1 VALDEHGAIRRP
13 ITVLGKRQPDGSV
26 VAPGPDGAVVATNTL
41 VEADDPN
48 PRGFGSC
55 TVVGPDGKALGKML
69 PAWLVPPVA
78 TALVVLLLA
87 AGGWLT
93 SRALKLKPP
102 TEQEVFFP
110 SDHMF
115 TGLGDQSTNNFLAGA
130 DDAYEN
136 GRLYLGIKDLHRD
149 SFSVW
154 KPDQNRGLAVFDP
167 AFDLSDPEAQQ
178 ALLSLCEDL
187 RVAPCAAAGCT
198 RPPRTLAAEGTVSCF
213 LEALKAEH
221 NGTLPTGEAFLP
233 ALLRWRDETE
243 AGGEAARMIGLIEGE
258 LKYVRIDYEMTL
270 LNGQTP
276 AIVREVYEEHIGF
289 LASSF
294 LPTAPPSL
302 ATIFPFTASRAYT
315 WMVTQKRLVDGIF
328 TGFTICFPVAFCVLF
343 LATGSV
349 RVSLFAVL
357 TIALIVGSLLGSCE
371 LSGWPLGTGEAIA
384 GTIVIGLAVD
394 YTVHLGHIYTESKQQ
409 GRRGKMAEAATV
421 MGVTVLA
428 GGVTTFGCAC
438 FMFPCQLTFFSKM
451 ATLIGG
457 TIGFS
462 LLYSLLFFMP
472 LCALAG
478 PSGPLLSTGQRLRA
492 LARSLRQTKDGGKGG
507 GPRQDPASSTE
518 C

>member
-1 VALDEHGAIRRP
+1 
-13 ITVLGKRQPDGSV
+13 
-26 VAPGPDGAVVATNTL
+26 
-41 VEADDPN
+41 
-48 PRGFGSC
+48 
-55 TVVGPDGKALGKML
+55 M
-69 PAWLVPPVA
+69 
-78 TALVVLLLA
+78 
-87 AGGWLT
+87 
-93 SRALKLKPP
+93 
-102 TEQEVFFP
+102 
-110 SDHMF
+110 
-115 TGLGDQSTNNFLAGA
+115 
-130 DDAYEN
+130 
-136 GRLYLGIKDLHRD
+136 
-149 SFSVW
+149 
-154 KPDQNRGLAVFDP
+154 
-167 AFDLSDPEAQQ
+167 
-178 ALLSLCEDL
+178 
-187 RVAPCAAAGCT
+187 
-198 RPPRTLAAEGTVSCF
+198 SCF
-213 LEALKAEH
+213 LEGLKAHH
-221 NGTLPTGEAFLP
+221 NGTLPTGAAFLP

-270 LNGQTP
+270 LKGQTP

-302 ATIFPFTASRAYT
+302 ATIFPFSASRAFT

-328 TGFTICFPVAFCVLF
+328 TGFAICFPVAFCVLF

-349 RVSLFAVL
+349 RVSLYAARLLPPAPPSPPPPPPPLPPPSPPPPPRAPPFRPPPPPAPPL
-357 TIALIVGSLLGSCE
+357 PAGSPSSRSPSSWAHCSARASCPAGLWALGRPSQARSSSASPSTTRYARSPFALIRLRPPTHACADLQ
-371 LSGWPLGTGEAIA
+371 
-384 GTIVIGLAVD
+384 
-394 YTVHLGHIYTESKQQ
+394 VHLGHIYTESKQE
-409 GRRGKMAEAATV
+409 GRRGKMEEAATV

-478 PSGPLLSTGQRLRA
+478 PSGQLKSTGQHLRT
-492 LARSLRQTKDGGKGG
+492 LARSLRQTKDGGGGG
-507 GPRQDPASSTE
+507 GPRQNLASSTE